1 MLDLWETIHLTTG
14 LGDLLSGSNNWVIGG
29 SRTASGKPLLVN
41 DPHLGNRIP
50 SIWYLAHMQGG
61 RINAIGATF
70 PGLPAIV
77 IGHNERIAWGVTN
90 TGPDVQDLYIERID
104 AQNYVEYNGQREPA
118 TLINEV
124 I

>member
-1 MLDLWETIHLTTG
+1 M
-14 LGDLLSGSNNWVIGG
+14 
-29 SRTASGKPLLVN
+29 
-41 DPHLGNRIP
+41 
-50 SIWYLAHMQGG
+50 
-61 RINAIGATF
+61 
-70 PGLPAIV
+70 